1 MRNKNRGIMQSIFAA
16 GLVRFYAYIALL
28 LAVFMPSAC
37 TTVGPDYSPPDLQTP
52 ASWKN
57 DVSGVISDTQSQE
70 ETLAKWWTTFND
82 PVLSDLME
90 QSVAGNLNLK
100 QALNSVRQARIQR
113 GITNADRFPS
123 VNSSGSAGRTYSD
136 DMSGDFTGT
145 NSFRLG
151 LDASW
156 EVDLFGGIRRSIEA
170 ADANLEATEESYR
183 DVLVSLLAEV
193 ALNYTEV
200 RSYQAQVLVAESN
213 LRSQEE
219 TYNITKWRYQAGLT
233 TELDVE
239 NASKNLEQTRSQ
251 IPSLKSGLEQAKNR
265 IAVLVGREPGALDSE
280 IDEYRPVPV
289 APNEIALGI
298 PADLLR
304 RRPDLRKAEREL
316 AAQTAKIGV
325 AEANLYPKITL
336 SGNIGLS
343 ALNLGDLLGTDSLST
358 GATSGISW
366 PVYQAGKI
374 MKNIELQWAT
384 HEQRLIAYKSA
395 LLTALEDVENA
406 LISYSYDLARRESLL
421 KASESAEQAAETSRA
436 QYSSGLIDF
445 QSVLEAESTL
455 LTFQNNVVQSDAQI
469 IKDLIGLYKALGG
482 GWSSFETGDRE

>member
-1 MRNKNRGIMQSIFAA
+1 MKSFFSERFIMSHKYLIT
-16 GLVRFYAYIALL
+16 LL
-28 LAVFMPSAC
+28 SAVFMLSGC
-37 TTVGPDYSPPDLQTP
+37 MTVGPDYSPPEMQTP
-52 ASWKN
+52 GAWQKEIA
-57 DVSGVISDTQSQE
+57 GVTADSRSEVEI
-70 ETLAKWWTTFND
+70 LAKWWTTFND
-82 PVLSDLME
+82 PLLSDLME
-90 QSVAGNLNLK
+90 RAVAGNLNLK

-113 GITNADRFPS
+113 GITDADRFPS
-123 VNSSGSAGRTYSD
+123 VNSSGSAGRTYSK
-136 DMSGDFTGT
+136 DMSGEFTGT

-156 EVDLFGGIRRSIEA
+156 EADLFGRVKRSIEA

-183 DVLVSLLAEV
+183 DILVSLLSEV
-193 ALNYTEV
+193 ALNYIEV
-200 RSYQAQVLVAESN
+200 RSYQAQLLVAESN
-213 LRSQEE
+213 LESQEE
-219 TYNITKWRYQAGLT
+219 TYNIARWRYQAGLT

-251 IPSLKSGLEQAKNR
+251 IPSLKSSLEQAKNR
-265 IAVLVGREPGALDSE
+265 IAVLLGSEPGALDSLL
-280 IDEYRPVPV
+280 DEYRPVPD
-289 APNEIALGI
+289 APNEIAIGI

-304 RRPDLRKAEREL
+304 RRADLRKAEREL

-325 AEANLYPKITL
+325 AEAERYPRISL
-336 SGNIGLS
+336 SGDIGLS
-343 ALNLGDLLGTDSLST
+343 ALALGDLFNSDSLST
-358 GATSGISW
+358 GGNSGISW
-366 PVYQAGKI
+366 PVYDAGRI
-374 MKNIELQWAT
+374 MKNIEIQYAAR
-384 HEQRLIAYKSA
+384 EQKLIAYRAA

-406 LISYSYDLARRESLL
+406 MTSYTYDLARRESLL

-482 GWSSFETGDRE
+482 GWSSFETGDRQ

>member
-1 MRNKNRGIMQSIFAA
+1 MKSFLDIIFIK
-16 GLVRFYAYIALL
+16 LCSYIPLL
-28 LAVFMPSAC
+28 FAVCIFSGC
-37 TTVGPDYSPPDLQTP
+37 VTVGPDYSPPNMQVP
-52 ASWKN
+52 EVWQN
-57 DVSGVISDTQSQE
+57 EISEGINGTQSDQGD
-70 ETLAKWWTTFND
+70 LARWWTNFND
-82 PVLSDLME
+82 PVLTGLIE
-90 QSVAGNLNLK
+90 RAVTGNLNLK

-113 GITNADRFPS
+113 GIADADRFPS
-123 VNSSGSAGRTYSD
+123 VNSSGSAGRTYSK

-156 EVDLFGGIRRSIEA
+156 EVDLFGGVKRSIEA

-193 ALNYTEV
+193 ALNYIEV
-200 RSYQAQVLVAESN
+200 RSYQAQLLVAESN
-213 LRSQEE
+213 LKSQEE

-251 IPSLKSGLEQAKNR
+251 IPSLKSSLKQTKNR
-265 IAVLVGREPGALDSE
+265 IAVLLGSEPGALDSE
-280 IDEYRPVPV
+280 LDEYRPIPV

-325 AEANLYPKITL
+325 AEAERYPRVSL
-336 SGNIGLS
+336 LGDIGLS
-343 ALNLGDLLGTDSLST
+343 ALALGNLFSSDSLST
-358 GATSGISW
+358 GVSSGISW
-366 PVYQAGKI
+366 PVYDAGRI
-374 MKNIELQWAT
+374 MKNIEIQYAAQ
-384 HEQRLIAYKSA
+384 EQKLIAYKAA
-395 LLTALEDVENA
+395 LLTALEDVENSMT
-406 LISYSYDLARRESLL
+406 SYTYDLARRESLL

-455 LTFQNNVVQSDAQI
+455 LTFQNNVVQSDAQT
-469 IKDLIGLYKALGG
+469 IKDIIGLYKALGG
-482 GWSSFETGDRE
+482 GWSTFETGDKQ

>member
-1 MRNKNRGIMQSIFAA
+1 MKSFFSERFIMSHKYLIT
-16 GLVRFYAYIALL
+16 LL
-28 LAVFMPSAC
+28 SAVFMLSGC
-37 TTVGPDYSPPDLQTP
+37 MTVGPDYSPPEMQTP
-52 ASWKN
+52 GAWQKEIA
-57 DVSGVISDTQSQE
+57 GVTADSRSEVEI
-70 ETLAKWWTTFND
+70 LAKWWTTFND
-82 PVLSDLME
+82 PLLSDLME
-90 QSVAGNLNLK
+90 RAVAGNLNLK

-113 GITNADRFPS
+113 GITDADRFPS
-123 VNSSGSAGRTYSD
+123 VNSSGSAGRTYSK
-136 DMSGDFTGT
+136 DMSGEFTGT

-156 EVDLFGGIRRSIEA
+156 EADLFGRVKRSIEA

-183 DVLVSLLAEV
+183 DILVSLLSEV
-193 ALNYTEV
+193 ALNYIEV
-200 RSYQAQVLVAESN
+200 RSYQAQLLVAESN
-213 LRSQEE
+213 LESQEE
-219 TYNITKWRYQAGLT
+219 TYNIARWRYQAGLT

-251 IPSLKSGLEQAKNR
+251 IPSLKSSLEQAKNR
-265 IAVLVGREPGALDSE
+265 IAVLLGSEPGALDSLL
-280 IDEYRPVPV
+280 DEYRPVPD
-289 APNEIALGI
+289 APNEIAIGI

-304 RRPDLRKAEREL
+304 RRADLRKAEREL

-325 AEANLYPKITL
+325 AEAERYPRISL
-336 SGNIGLS
+336 SGDIGLS
-343 ALNLGDLLGTDSLST
+343 ALALGDLFNSDSLST
-358 GATSGISW
+358 GGNSGISW
-366 PVYQAGKI
+366 PVYDAGRI
-374 MKNIELQWAT
+374 MKNIEIQYAAR
-384 HEQRLIAYKSA
+384 EQKLIAYRAA

-406 LISYSYDLARRESLL
+406 MTSYTYDLARRDSLL

-482 GWSSFETGDRE
+482 GWSSFETGDRQ